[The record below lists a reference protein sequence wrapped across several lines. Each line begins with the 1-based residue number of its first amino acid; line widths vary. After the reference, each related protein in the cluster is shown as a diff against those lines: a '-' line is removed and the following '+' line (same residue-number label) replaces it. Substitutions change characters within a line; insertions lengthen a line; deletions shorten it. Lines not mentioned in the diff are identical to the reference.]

1 MKHFYENPQA
11 EVTLLAGEGFICD
24 SNSGTEDFGKGTGVG
39 NDIFDSM
46 KPSDLFNFK
55 F

>member
-1 MKHFYENPQA
+1 MKQIYKYPQA

-24 SNSGTEDFGKGTGVG
+24 SGAGTEDFGQGTGVG
-39 NDIFDSM
+39 NDIFDALRPFDS
-46 KPSDLFNFK
+46 SFK